1 VRCVP
6 ANRRPGGGSNKPD
19 CAGSA
24 GPQRPVAF
32 DRPRG
37 LTPALLDILAR
48 FSTTPQRRLGI
59 IPTPCEIKELG
70 RPLRATEAAIL
81 LCEDEAARHV
91 ADHLRSFLFGL
102 GVKQAPIVAT
112 TQAAERYSLVIA
124 LGDPISDPRLAEYWQ
139 ACCGSPKPD
148 MSHLG
153 PQGYEL
159 ITCRKGG
166 RGFALI
172 CGSSDRG
179 LAHGSATFRQL
190 LFMRGKQLLLR
201 QAHIADRPSFE
212 LRGVVEG
219 FYGPPWSHA
228 QRLRIVNFLGDY
240 KMGVYVYAPK
250 EEALHRQRW
259 REPYPQRQLREFR
272 QLAQAAR
279 ASGVRFF
286 YAISPGLSIRYS
298 CRRDFAA
305 LCQKL
310 ESLRGVGVRDFG
322 LFLDDIPPELQYKAD
337 RERFGSIADA
347 QSALANRLLDH
358 LRRRESEVMLLFCPT
373 EYTGAKG
380 SGYLDALGQKLSPDI
395 AVLWT
400 GQEVCSP
407 CIEADHAR
415 GFGAAVRRKP
425 LICDNYP
432 VNDYDRRRLFLGPLL
447 NRSADLSEAAGGLL
461 SNPMN
466 EAEASRIA
474 LLTIADY
481 TWNSHAY
488 EPLPSWRAAVMHV
501 GGPCA
506 CSDLERFAEQ
516 NMGSFLDGRESPSL
530 SAAISELW
538 KEWPSGK
545 WRDAALRLDGEFRR
559 LRDVARRLPNRLASE
574 PLLSELEPYLC
585 RLKELARLGQ
595 AAVAALRNE
604 ERGRQRLANMLQA
617 ARKDTHRICGE
628 IIQTFAAKVQE
639 IKR

>member
-1 VRCVP
+1 V
-6 ANRRPGGGSNKPD
+6 
-19 CAGSA
+19 
-24 GPQRPVAF
+24 
-32 DRPRG
+32 
-37 LTPALLDILAR
+37 
-48 FSTTPQRRLGI
+48 
-59 IPTPCEIKELG
+59 
-70 RPLRATEAAIL
+70 TEAAIL

-91 ADHLRSFLFGL
+91 ADRLRSFLFGV

-112 TQAAERYSLVIA
+112 TQAAGRYSLVIA
-124 LGDPISDPRLAEYWQ
+124 LGDPSNDPRLAEYWQ
-139 ACCGSPKPD
+139 ACSGSAKPD
-148 MSHLG
+148 ISSLG
-153 PQGYEL
+153 PQGYAL

-172 CGSSDRG
+172 CGSSEKG

-201 QAHIADRPSFE
+201 QVQIADRPGFD
-212 LRGVVEG
+212 LRGVAEW

-228 QRLRIVNFLGDY
+228 QRLRVLSFEGDY
-240 KMGVYVYAPK
+240 KLDLHVYGPK
-250 EEALHRQRW
+250 EEPLHRQRW

-286 YAISPGLSIRYS
+286 YAISPGLSICYS
-298 CRRDFAA
+298 SRRDFAA

-358 LRRRESEVMLLFCPT
+358 LRRRESEVTLLFCPT

-481 TWNSHAY
+481 TWNPHAY

-501 GGPCA
+501 GGPRA
-506 CSDLERFAEQ
+506 CSDLESFAQQ
-516 NMGSFLDGRESPSL
+516 NMSSFLDGRESPSL
-530 SAAISELW
+530 WAAINELW

-545 WRDAALRLDGEFRR
+545 WREAALRLDGEFRR
-559 LRDVARRLPNRLASE
+559 LGDIARRLPNRLAGE
-574 PLLSELEPYLC
+574 PLLSDLEPYLG

-617 ARKDTHRICGE
+617 TRKDACKVCGE

-639 IKR
+639 MKR